1 MSFRLSEI
9 RKTKRASHWAK
20 RAPFSTNQMAINYTD
35 NNQFILPKMTGQA
48 SGLSNQDLIKKL
60 TGALTSGQNNE
71 SSTTVNLDT
80 NSNGQNVVIQSSDIK
95 SKK

>member
-35 NNQFILPKMTGQA
+35 NNQFILPKITGQGSA
-48 SGLSNQDLIKKL
+48 LSNQDLIKKL
-60 TGALTSGQNNE
+60 TGALTSSSNNE
-71 SSTTVNLDT
+71 SSTVNLDP
-80 NSNGQNVVIQSSDIK
+80 NSNGQNVVIQSSEK

>member
-20 RAPFSTNQMAINYTD
+20 RAPFSTNQMAISYTD
-35 NNQFILPKMTGQA
+35 NNQFILPKITSHG

-60 TGALTSGQNNE
+60 TPLLTTNQTNND
-71 SSTTVNLDT
+71 SSTVNLDT
-80 NSNGQNVVIQSSDIK
+80 NSNGQNVVIQGSIK
-95 SKK
+95 KEK

>member
-35 NNQFILPKMTGQA
+35 NNQFILPKITSHG

-60 TGALTSGQNNE
+60 TPLLTNQNQTNND
-71 SSTTVNLDT
+71 SSNLDT
-80 NSNGQNVVIQSSDIK
+80 NSNGQNVVIQSSV
-95 SKK
+95 KKEK

>member
-35 NNQFILPKMTGQA
+35 NNQFILPKITSQGT
-48 SGLSNQDLIKKL
+48 SLSNQDLIKKL
-60 TGALTSGQNNE
+60 TGALTTSSQNND
-71 SSTTVNLDT
+71 SSTLDT
-80 NSNGQNVVIQSSDIK
+80 NSNGQNVVIQSSDK

>member
-35 NNQFILPKMTGQA
+35 NNQFILPKITSQG

-60 TGALTSGQNNE
+60 TPLLTNQNQTNND
-71 SSTTVNLDT
+71 SSNLDT
-80 NSNGQNVVIQSSDIK
+80 NSNGQNVVIQSSV
-95 SKK
+95 KKEK

>member
-35 NNQFILPKMTGQA
+35 NNQFILPKITSQG

-60 TGALTSGQNNE
+60 TPLLTNQNQTNND
-71 SSTTVNLDT
+71 SSNLDT
-80 NSNGQNVVIQSSDIK
+80 DSNGQNVVIQSSV
-95 SKK
+95 KKEK